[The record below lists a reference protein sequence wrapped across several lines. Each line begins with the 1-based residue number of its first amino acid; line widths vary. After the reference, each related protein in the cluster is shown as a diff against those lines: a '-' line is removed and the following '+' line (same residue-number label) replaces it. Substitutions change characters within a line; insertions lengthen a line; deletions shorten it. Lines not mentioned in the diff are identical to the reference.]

1 MTRLNHLR
9 FAWFGLLL
17 CLGCSWFPTV
27 SAGDM
32 LRDVEWVR
40 PRVGQRGTKVAVII
54 QGKFL
59 DNPKELVFYKPGI
72 RALSVETIESLPNA
86 IGLAHGGRIEEQV
99 KAVIEIDS
107 DCQPG
112 EHPFRLRTAKGLSL
126 LATFNVSPFPVIQET
141 ASQNDT
147 IATAQNVPLN
157 SSVLATVDT
166 DMFSVNVQPGS
177 RLSVEVDCVR
187 IADHHYGD
195 SEFDLALRVL
205 DANGRE
211 LASNDE
217 NSLHV
222 QDPLVSLIVPEQLSD
237 GKLYIQVRQSVHS
250 PRDIP
255 YCVHIGN
262 FRRPLAVYPAGGKAG
277 EPLAVDFL
285 GDPAG
290 VFQET
295 LILPP
300 VSEALD
306 WFGEAPSSISVR
318 SCNYG
323 NVLEDQTAQETQVA
337 SLPIALNGVIDQPG
351 DIDLFRMKVKKGDRY
366 RVRVYASSLGYPI
379 DPVLRILPVD
389 SQGQVQA
396 AEVEADDADPRSL
409 SDRDLFGTAIR
420 SGGGMKDVLD
430 PSILWEPKTDGEYL
444 IEVRD
449 TNNAGTPLS
458 VYRVEVQA
466 PPEAIYPVLS
476 SRTFDWTESSRVT
489 GLAVPQGNRWTVLV
503 SLPKGHGTTY
513 SGPFDLIASG
523 LPDGVQ
529 MICPEVP
536 GQSGLWPVQL
546 VAARDANPKATM
558 MQLKP
563 QAKDPMVNLSG
574 SCQQVVPFINHSGGD
589 AWKIL
594 RVDRF
599 VVAVTDPAP
608 FSIELVQP
616 TVSLVR
622 GGELFIPVKIKREV
636 GFDEPVEYQAD
647 FGPSGVSLPPKDVI
661 QAGQSESVLRI
672 NASRNATIGKGWLY
686 VMATTMGGS
695 DYLGPGR
702 VRVSSQLIA
711 IDVAEPFVE
720 LASEPTSVR
729 RGGTANVTFSVQ
741 SKSPFEG
748 QATVHLLGLPKGVQI
763 AGPLPLITK
772 DAKQIEFQIT
782 ANDDALLG
790 PVAGLECELV
800 VKLAGQEIRQRAGNA
815 TIRIDPKL

>member
-1 MTRLNHLR
+1 MTRLNRQR

-59 DNPKELVFYKPGI
+59 DDPKELVFYKPGI

-86 IGLAHGGRIEEQV
+86 IGVAHGGRIEEQV
-99 KAVIEIDS
+99 KAIIEIDS

-166 DMFSVNVQPGS
+166 DMFSVIVQPGS

-222 QDPLVSLIVPEQLSD
+222 QDPLVSLIVPEQLTD
-237 GKLYIQVRQSVHS
+237 GKLYIEVRQSVHS

-255 YCVHIGN
+255 YCVHIGD

-277 EPLAVDFL
+277 ESLAVDFL

-337 SLPIALNGVIDQPG
+337 SLPIALNGVIDKPG

-389 SQGQVQA
+389 SRGQVQA

-466 PPEAIYPVLS
+466 PPEAIYPVLA

-503 SLPKGHGTTY
+503 SLPKGQGTTY
-513 SGPFDLIASG
+513 IGPF
-523 LPDGVQ
+523 
-529 MICPEVP
+529 
-536 GQSGLWPVQL
+536 
-546 VAARDANPKATM
+546 
-558 MQLKP
+558 
-563 QAKDPMVNLSG
+563 
-574 SCQQVVPFINHSGGD
+574 
-589 AWKIL
+589 
-594 RVDRF
+594 
-599 VVAVTDPAP
+599 
-608 FSIELVQP
+608 
-616 TVSLVR
+616 
-622 GGELFIPVKIKREV
+622 
-636 GFDEPVEYQAD
+636 
-647 FGPSGVSLPPKDVI
+647 
-661 QAGQSESVLRI
+661 
-672 NASRNATIGKGWLY
+672 
-686 VMATTMGGS
+686 
-695 DYLGPGR
+695 
-702 VRVSSQLIA
+702 
-711 IDVAEPFVE
+711 
-720 LASEPTSVR
+720 
-729 RGGTANVTFSVQ
+729 
-741 SKSPFEG
+741 
-748 QATVHLLGLPKGVQI
+748 
-763 AGPLPLITK
+763 
-772 DAKQIEFQIT
+772 
-782 ANDDALLG
+782 
-790 PVAGLECELV
+790 
-800 VKLAGQEIRQRAGNA
+800 
-815 TIRIDPKL
+815 